1 MMTHPEGDELL
12 RKQVQRLENQLAAV
26 IYLTKAAISI
36 LKRMAAGES
45 VPIEQIES
53 IDKAIDTLSPGRRR

>member
-26 IYLTKAAISI
+26 IYLTKAALSI
-36 LKRMAAGES
+36 LKRMAAGEKI
-45 VPIEQIES
+45 PIEQIES
-53 IDKAIDTLSPGRRR
+53 IDKAIDTLSPSRRR